1 MGRKLQTAAGLD
13 LSPAMHWRR
22 PVFAQLVDGDQGPV
36 LVTIQYRIDPK
47 DRAPFLAVMREN
59 GFERK
64 RDGAYAWNVFE
75 DAGEVGRVVEVFL
88 VQSMLELQHLRQRVT
103 KFDQMVEAE
112 AHRYLTEPPKVT
124 ILVAPK
130 RSRER
135 RRKSSA
141 TLAPA
146 AAE

>member
-1 MGRKLQTAAGLD
+1 M
-13 LSPAMHWRR
+13 
-22 PVFAQLVDGDQGPV
+22 
-36 LVTIQYRIDPK
+36 
-47 DRAPFLAVMREN
+47 
-59 GFERK
+59 
-64 RDGAYAWNVFE
+64 AYAWNLFE

-88 VQSMLELQHLRQRVT
+88 VQSMLELEHLRQRVT

-130 RSRER
+130 RNRER
-135 RRKSSA
+135 RRKPSA